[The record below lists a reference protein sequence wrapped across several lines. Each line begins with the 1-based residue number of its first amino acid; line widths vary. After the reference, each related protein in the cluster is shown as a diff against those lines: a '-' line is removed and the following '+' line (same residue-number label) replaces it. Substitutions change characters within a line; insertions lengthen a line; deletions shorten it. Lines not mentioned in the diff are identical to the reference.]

1 MNKKAEMGIG
11 TLIIFIAMIL
21 VAAIA
26 ASVLIQTATSL
37 QNRALL
43 TGTRTQEQIGTALQ
57 VLQVHA
63 ENGSTGGTVD
73 NFFLKFKLSPGSEPI
88 RLNDTLVEFDT
99 RDSSAFLRYNDSSSD
114 CSASDYSTN
123 PVTGE
128 GRFGARYLIEGNSHA
143 DGYVHA
149 GDVLELCFES
159 TRSVGSEEDVIFR
172 LVPQVGMASVTE
184 TAVPEIIG
192 QTRIYVFP

>member
-1 MNKKAEMGIG
+1 MNKRAEMGIG

-43 TGTRTQEQIGTALQ
+43 TGTRTQEQVGTALQ
-57 VLQVHA
+57 VLQIHA
-63 ENGSTGGTVD
+63 ENGTDGGTVD
-73 NFFLKFKLSPGSEPI
+73 DFFVKFKLSPGSEPI

-99 RDSSAFLRYNDSSSD
+99 REESAFLRYNDSSSD
-114 CSASDYSTN
+114 CSPDDYSTQSS
-123 PVTGE
+123 GE
-128 GRFGARYLIEGNSHA
+128 GSFGARYLIEGNSHSQ
-143 DGYVHA
+143 GYVHA

-159 TRSVGSEEDVIFR
+159 PSSVGSEEDVTVR
-172 LVPQVGMASVTE
+172 LVPQVGMTSVTE
-184 TAVPEIIG
+184 TSVPEIIG

>member
-43 TGTRTQEQIGTALQ
+43 TGTRTQEQVGTALQ

-63 ENGSTGGTVD
+63 ENGSSGGTVD
-73 NFFLKFKLSPGSEPI
+73 DFFVKFKLSPGSEAM
-88 RLNDTLVEFDT
+88 RLEDTLVEFDT
-99 RDSSAFLRYNDSSSD
+99 SDESAFLRYNESVD
-114 CSASDYSTN
+114 CSARNYTTGGD
-123 PVTGE
+123 GE
-128 GRFGARYLIEGNSHA
+128 GNFGARYMIEGNSWT
-143 DGYVHA
+143 DGYIHA
-149 GDVLELCFES
+149 GDVLEICFES
-159 TRSVGSEEDVIFR
+159 PRSIGSEEDVSIR

>member
-1 MNKKAEMGIG
+1 MNKRAEMGIG

-43 TGTRTQEQIGTALQ
+43 TGTRTQEQVGTALQ
-57 VLQVHA
+57 VLQIHA
-63 ENGSTGGTVD
+63 ENGTTGGTVD
-73 NFFLKFKLSPGSEPI
+73 DFFVKFKLSPGSEPI

-99 RDSSAFLRYNDSSSD
+99 REESAFLRYNGSSSD
-114 CSASDYSTN
+114 CSADDYSTSSD
-123 PVTGE
+123 GE
-128 GRFGARYLIEGNSHA
+128 GSFGARYLIEGNSHA
-143 DGYVHA
+143 AGYVHA

-159 TRSVGSEEDVIFR
+159 PRSVGSEEDVTVR
-172 LVPQVGMASVTE
+172 MVPQVGMSAVVE